1 MSDLLRLG
9 LPWWDLA
16 FRAALVYLVLLLGFR
31 LTGKREVGQFTL
43 FDLVFVLLVSN
54 AVQPAITGPDVSLAG
69 GLVIVAALLA
79 VNALVAQLRL
89 RSPLVRRLM
98 EGHPTVIA
106 REGRWLPEALR
117 REGLSEEDCLMAM
130 REHGVQDVR
139 EVALAILETDGT
151 ISILTGGGPLRR
163 GSRKVAG
170 RRLTGRP

>member
-1 MSDLLRLG
+1 MKDLWRLA

-16 FRAALVYLVLLLGFR
+16 LRAALVYLLLLVGFR
-31 LTGKREVGQFTL
+31 LVGKREVGQFTL
-43 FDLVFVLLVSN
+43 FDLVVVLLVSN

-69 GLVIVAALLA
+69 GLVIVVTLLA

-106 REGRWLPEALR
+106 RDGHWLPEALR
-117 REGLSEEDCLMAM
+117 HEGLNEEDCLMAM
-130 REHGVQDVR
+130 REHGVTDVK

-151 ISILTGGGPLRR
+151 ISILTADHALRR
-163 GSRKVAG
+163 GRRKVRG
-170 RRLTGRP
+170 RRQLGRP

>member
-1 MSDLLRLG
+1 VSDLLRLG

-130 REHGVQDVR
+130 REHGVQDVH